1 MAGDSVLIRGSETI
15 QGVWKIHYEYSFCKS
30 DGLILAQNGALPQ
43 FYKGNSS
50 PNVVKT
56 ESFYFPHSL

>member
-1 MAGDSVLIRGSETI
+1 MADDSVLIQGSETI
-15 QGVWKIHYEYSFCKS
+15 QVAWIIHYEYSFCKS

-50 PNVVKT
+50 PNIAKT